1 MKQSFKRSG
10 EWDIKLKSNLMNLL
24 RFLPKWKI
32 MMYIFI
38 SLFLAVVTGVI
49 LLPTIWYLED
59 NSRFFESL
67 FFILSYF
74 RELIVLVFYVL
85 TTGVYLL
92 LFYQSERKRY
102 LTFYLNKIAAD
113 VQMLAE
119 GERNSDDISIQPEFQ
134 VLAEG
139 IQKIIASSE
148 EAINEVKKA
157 EQLKNELV
165 TSVAHDLR
173 SPLTS
178 IIGYLDLI
186 NNDRYCNEVELR
198 HYIQIIH
205 DKTSSLHTLINDI
218 FEYTYMQN
226 QQVKLRK
233 ESINIEEMLNQLAV
247 QSRMQLEEAKMEY
260 RLYCTAT
267 DPIAVG
273 DGGKLA
279 RVFENLIQNAIRY
292 GSKGKYIDVG
302 LSDTEKTVEIEIAN
316 YGQAISQLD
325 LPHIFERFYRVEK
338 SRSQFTGGSGLGLA
352 IVKSIVDLHNGQI
365 EVMSKMGRTAFTI
378 KLLKK

>member
-1 MKQSFKRSG
+1 M
-10 EWDIKLKSNLMNLL
+10 
-24 RFLPKWKI
+24 
-32 MMYIFI
+32 
-38 SLFLAVVTGVI
+38 
-49 LLPTIWYLED
+49 
-59 NSRFFESL
+59 
-67 FFILSYF
+67 
-74 RELIVLVFYVL
+74 LVKVER
-85 TTGVYLL
+85 TTG
-92 LFYQSERKRY
+92 
-102 LTFYLNKIAAD
+102 
-113 VQMLAE
+113 
-119 GERNSDDISIQPEFQ
+119 DISVQPEFQ
-134 VLAEG
+134 VLAEE

-186 NNDRYCNEVELR
+186 NDDRYCNEVELR
-198 HYIQIIH
+198 HYFQVIH
-205 DKTSSLHTLINDI
+205 DKASSLHTLINDI

-247 QSRMQLEEAKMEY
+247 QSRMQLEEAGMEY
-260 RLYCTAT
+260 RLYSSAT
-267 DPIAVG
+267 DPIVVG
-273 DGGKLA
+273 EGGKLA

-292 GSKGKYIDVG
+292 GSEGKYIDIM
-302 LSDTEKTVEIEIAN
+302 LRDTEKTVEIEIAN
-316 YGQAISQLD
+316 YGQAIPRLD

-352 IVKSIVDLHNGQI
+352 IAKSIIDLHDGHI
-365 EVMSKMGRTAFTI
+365 EVMSTPGRTAFTI
-378 KLLKK
+378 KLFKR

>member
-1 MKQSFKRSG
+1 M
-10 EWDIKLKSNLMNLL
+10 
-24 RFLPKWKI
+24 
-32 MMYIFI
+32 
-38 SLFLAVVTGVI
+38 
-49 LLPTIWYLED
+49 PTIWYLED

-233 ESINIEEMLNQLAV
+233 ESINIEEMLNQ
-247 QSRMQLEEAKMEY
+247 
-260 RLYCTAT
+260 
-267 DPIAVG
+267 
-273 DGGKLA
+273 
-279 RVFENLIQNAIRY
+279 
-292 GSKGKYIDVG
+292 
-302 LSDTEKTVEIEIAN
+302 
-316 YGQAISQLD
+316 
-325 LPHIFERFYRVEK
+325 
-338 SRSQFTGGSGLGLA
+338 
-352 IVKSIVDLHNGQI
+352 
-365 EVMSKMGRTAFTI
+365 
-378 KLLKK
+378 